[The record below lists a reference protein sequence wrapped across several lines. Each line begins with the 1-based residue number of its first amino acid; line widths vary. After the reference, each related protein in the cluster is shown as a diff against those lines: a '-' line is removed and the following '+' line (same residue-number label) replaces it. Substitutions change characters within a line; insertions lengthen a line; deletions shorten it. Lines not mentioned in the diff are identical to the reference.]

1 MTDKIYD
8 VFSENCP
15 SRKVLEIISNKWT
28 ILIIQKIATKTYR
41 FGELNRE
48 IGGISKKVLSETLR
62 SLECNGFIIRKE
74 YLVLPLKVEYSLTEL
89 GKSLN
94 AMLTQIS
101 DWAIENIDK
110 IYSARQD
117 YAR

>member
-1 MTDKIYD
+1 MVDKIYD

-15 SRKVLEIISNKWT
+15 SRKVLEIISSKWT
-28 ILIIQKIATKTYR
+28 ILVIQKITIKTYR
-41 FGELNRE
+41 FGELTRE
-48 IGGISKKVLSETLR
+48 IGGISKKVLSETLH

-74 YLVLPLKVEYSLTEL
+74 YDVLPLKVEYSLTEL

-94 AMLTQIS
+94 IILTQIS

-110 IYSARQD
+110 IQSARQN

>member
-1 MTDKIYD
+1 MADKVYD

-28 ILIIQKIATKTYR
+28 ILIIQKVVMKTYR
-41 FGELNRE
+41 FGELTRE

-62 SLECNGFIIRKE
+62 SLECNGFITRKE
-74 YLVLPLKVEYSLTEL
+74 YDLLPLKVEYSITEL
-89 GKSLN
+89 GKNLN
-94 AMLTQIS
+94 VILTEIS
-101 DWAIENIDK
+101 HWAVENIDK
-110 IYSARQD
+110 IYKARQN

>member
-1 MTDKIYD
+1 MADKIYD

-28 ILIIQKIATKTYR
+28 ILIIQKIAIKTYR
-41 FGELNRE
+41 FGELTRE
-48 IGGISKKVLSETLR
+48 IGGVSKKVLSETLR

-74 YLVLPLKVEYSLTEL
+74 YDVLPLKVEYSITEL
-89 GKSLN
+89 GKNLN
-94 AMLTQIS
+94 IILTQIS

-110 IYSARQD
+110 IYNARQN
-117 YAR
+117 YTR